1 MDYSSF
7 IRKCLRDNSDQGLKR
22 TQNKDLNFTKLD
34 KRSLDNNNTNKG
46 TTNLENKKTNK
57 TNTKTN
63 KNKNA

>member
-46 TTNLENKKTNK
+46 TNKLRKQEN
-57 TNTKTN
+57 
-63 KNKNA
+63 

>member
-46 TTNLENKKTNK
+46 KTNLEN
-57 TNTKTN
+57 
-63 KNKNA
+63 